1 MEINLLQNCT
11 DQSLS
16 DLINRYQFNFNSM
29 IHLYETVPG
38 LFIEIFLQNHLLL
51 IYCPVSQDTVQKTLY
66 LARMGKC
73 SALCIS
79 IKKDNP
85 LDLKRF
91 SGSWFSETSWPS
103 QFYWQLQGNMG
114 GQVALSASLTVNVL
128 YSTVSSFKTPFF
140 VRVTLLSCRCC
151 TMLMYSNFSYI
162 LWKYMKCYYS
172 GLCWRLHAN

>member
-16 DLINRYQFNFNSM
+16 DLINRYQFSFNSM

-51 IYCPVSQDTVQKTLY
+51 IYSPVSQNTVQKTLH

-91 SGSWFSETSWPS
+91 SGSWFSETNWPS
-103 QFYWQLQGNMG
+103 QFYRQLQGNNG
-114 GQVALSASLTVNVL
+114 RPS
-128 YSTVSSFKTPFF
+128 SSFCFTYSERIVQYCKLLQNTFF
-140 VRVTLLSCRCC
+140 C
-151 TMLMYSNFSYI
+151 TCNTFVM
-162 LWKYMKCYYS
+162 
-172 GLCWRLHAN
+172 